1 MQIVLDYRP
10 ALRARSGVGEYV
22 HELARHVA
30 ARLGRDESLTLF
42 SASLR
47 DRLDATA
54 VPGAAAVD
62 ARVPVRLLN
71 LAWHRLEWP
80 PVEWLARRSFDVVH
94 SAHPLLTPSR
104 RGARFVTIHDLDFL
118 DHPER
123 ARREIRRDYPAL
135 AAAHARRASRVVVSS
150 RTTASEVESRLGV
163 DPARI
168 VLCPA
173 GAPRWAAPARLG
185 AGSRHVL
192 FVGTL
197 EARKNVDG
205 LLDAW
210 TRVIA
215 EVPSAPPLVLAGRAT
230 PDASAALARM
240 QTPPLAG
247 RARHAGYVSDVE
259 RQALY
264 RDAAVV
270 VVPSFHEGFGLT
282 ALEAM
287 ACGVPVVSSNR
298 GSLPELVGDAALLVD
313 PSDAG
318 AMSRALVL
326 ALQDRATRDRL
337 AAAGPA
343 RASAYSWD
351 ASARALI
358 EAYREAAREAHR
370 EAAHE
375 ARRA

>member
-30 ARLGRDESLTLF
+30 ARLGPVDGLTLF

-47 DRLDATA
+47 DRLDAAA
-54 VPGAAAVD
+54 VTGATTVD
-62 ARVPVRLLN
+62 ARLPVRLLN
-71 LAWHRLEWP
+71 LAWHRMEWP

-94 SAHPLLTPSR
+94 SAHPLLMPSR

-118 DHPER
+118 DNPGR
-123 ARREIRRDYPAL
+123 TRREIRRDYPAL
-135 AAAHARRASRVVVSS
+135 AAAHARRAARVVVSS
-150 RTTASEVESRLGV
+150 RTTAGEVASRLGV

-173 GAPRWAAPARLG
+173 GAPRWAAPVPLG

-197 EARKNVDG
+197 EARKNIDG

-215 EVPSAPPLVLAGRAT
+215 EVPSAPPLVLAGRTT
-230 PDASAALARM
+230 PDAAAALARIR
-240 QTPPLAG
+240 TAPLAG
-247 RARHAGYVSDVE
+247 RVRHAGYVSDAE

-264 RDAAVV
+264 RDAAAV
-270 VVPSFHEGFGLT
+270 VVPSLHEGFGLT

-298 GSLPELVGDAALLVD
+298 GSLPELVGDAGLLVD
-313 PSDAG
+313 PLDAE
-318 AMSRALVL
+318 AMSGALVT
-326 ALQDRATRDRL
+326 ALRDRATRDRL

-343 RASAYSWD
+343 RAAAYSWD
-351 ASARALI
+351 ASARTLI
-358 EAYREAAREAHR
+358 EAYREADREAR
-370 EAAHE
+370 PGAAGG